1 MQSTNHLLDHF
12 FKHLN
17 QDGAFFHNEEGG
29 LECKYD
35 RMQVTVS
42 ARGLKVVLMFG
53 DHRIQT
59 FEASIGPG
67 DIFEIR
73 DLKGSVRAIM
83 N

>member
-1 MQSTNHLLDHF
+1 MQTTNHLLDHF

-17 QDGAFFHNEEGG
+17 QDGAFFHNEEGD

-42 ARGLKVVLMFG
+42 GRGLKVVLMLG
-53 DHRIQT
+53 DLPIQT
-59 FEASIGPG
+59 IEASIGPK
-67 DIFEIR
+67 DILEIR
-73 DLKGSVRAIM
+73 DLKGSVRAFM